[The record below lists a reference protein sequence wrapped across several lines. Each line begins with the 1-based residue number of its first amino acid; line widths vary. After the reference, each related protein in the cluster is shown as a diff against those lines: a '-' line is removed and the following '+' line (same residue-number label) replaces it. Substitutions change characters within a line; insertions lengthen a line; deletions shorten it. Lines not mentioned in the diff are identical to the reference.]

1 MRKRKELQGL
11 AVLDVS
17 GGKKV
22 GTVGDLVV
30 SPEDGRLMAIT
41 IGGGMLGGGGSFVA
55 ADDIRSIG
63 ADAITV
69 EGENVAR
76 PESEM
81 SDGLRTARDAS
92 RQLPGKKVVTENG
105 TLLGTVHDVLVD
117 ESTLRVSGLTI
128 GGGMLSTEDALAADR
143 IVSVG
148 PDALIV
154 TDDATE
160 RGGAETEASERPSPW
175 AAR

>member
-17 GGKKV
+17 GGKKL
-22 GTVGDLVV
+22 GTVGDVVV
-30 SPEDGRLMAIT
+30 SPDDGRVMALT
-41 IGGGMLGGGGSFVA
+41 IAGGMLGGNGSYVA
-55 ADDIRSIG
+55 AEDVRAIG

-69 EGENVAR
+69 DGENVAR

-81 SDGLRTARDAS
+81 PDDLRAARDVS

-117 ESTLRVSGLTI
+117 ESALRVSGLTI
-128 GGGMLSTEDALAADR
+128 GGGLLSSEDAIAADR

-154 TDDATE
+154 TDEATE
-160 RGGAETEASERPSPW
+160 RGDPEAAERRSPW
-175 AAR
+175 TAS